1 MIANQAETTNKIKE
15 HFGNLV
21 ALVEIKAGLIEPRFV
36 ARATHNAVMGDWLIR
51 EFIRRGLYAHSA
63 LIGKLV
69 LCDSARLI
77 DRLRIMLDKTI
88 EVLAAASENQGV
100 FTQVLVSFLPFVKVF
115 IRTLHMAAPALRQP
129 VDLEVAPETVTQLI
143 SLISFVSKN
152 EHS

>member
-21 ALVEIKAGLIEPRFV
+21 ALVEIKAGLIEPIFV
-36 ARATHNAVMGDWLIR
+36 ALATHNAVMGDWLIR

-88 EVLAAASENQGV
+88 EVLSAN
-100 FTQVLVSFLPFVKVF
+100 
-115 IRTLHMAAPALRQP
+115 
-129 VDLEVAPETVTQLI
+129 
-143 SLISFVSKN
+143 
-152 EHS
+152 